1 MSGII
6 RQKIYYIEI
15 VLEKLQKSGI
25 MLCVLQTRGGVAE
38 WSKAATRN
46 RLSGAEP
53 LRGFKSHLLRQII
66 KSLANVEFVRPFYC
80 KRQTVSTSPQSRKPV
95 IIILL

>member
-1 MSGII
+1 MAHKYSTITEYQQHMSGII

-38 WSKAATRN
+38 WSKAGD
-46 RLSGAEP
+46 S
-53 LRGFKSHLLRQII
+53 KS
-66 KSLANVEFVRPFYC
+66 S
-80 KRQTVSTSPQSRKPV
+80 
-95 IIILL
+95 